1 MTRSGASVKVID
13 GGGIKWKPAGMSVVI
28 LILAAGASSR
38 MRGGDKC
45 LEVVDGVP
53 LLRQVAVRCL
63 ATGCPVLVALP
74 PDRPLRAAALH
85 GLAVTQVAVPDP
97 AQGMAASLVAG
108 VGLVPK
114 GAAVLLMLADLPE
127 MTVQDLA
134 AVLAGQ
140 AAHPG
145 AILRGA
151 AADGTPGHPVLFPAD
166 LRAELLALTGDEG
179 ARSILQRHTDRVLP
193 VPLPD
198 RHAVTDLDTPEDW
211 AAWRAAR
218 A

>member
-1 MTRSGASVKVID
+1 
-13 GGGIKWKPAGMSVVI
+13 
-28 LILAAGASSR
+28 

-45 LEVVDGVP
+45 LEMVEGLP
-53 LLRQVAVRCL
+53 LLRQVALRCL

-74 PDRPLRAAALH
+74 PDRPLRAAALE

-108 VGLVPK
+108 VAQVPE

-127 MTVQDLA
+127 MTAQDLA
-134 AVLAGQ
+134 AVLAVR
-140 AAHPG
+140 AERPD

-151 AADGTPGHPVLFPAD
+151 AADGTPGHPVLFPPDVRGA
-166 LRAELLALTGDEG
+166 LLALSGDEG
-179 ARSILQRHTDRVLP
+179 ARSVLQRHKRRVLP

>member
-1 MTRSGASVKVID
+1 MT
-13 GGGIKWKPAGMSVVI
+13 VVI

-38 MRGGDKC
+38 MRGRDKC
-45 LEVVDGVP
+45 LEVVEGTP
-53 LLRQVAVRCL
+53 LLRQVALLCL
-63 ATGCPVLVALP
+63 STGCPVLVALP
-74 PDRPLRAAALH
+74 PDRPLRAAALD
-85 GLAVTQVAVPDP
+85 GLAVMQVAVPDP

-108 VGLVPK
+108 VAMVPK

-127 MTVQDLA
+127 VTAQDLA
-134 AVLAGQ
+134 CVLGMAQ
-140 AAHPG
+140 DHPNR
-145 AILRGA
+145 ILRGA

-179 ARSILQRHTDRVLP
+179 ARSVLQRHKHWVLR

>member
-1 MTRSGASVKVID
+1 
-13 GGGIKWKPAGMSVVI
+13 
-28 LILAAGASSR
+28 

-45 LEVVDGVP
+45 LEVVAGAP
-53 LLRQVAVRCL
+53 LLRQVALLCL
-63 ATGCPVLVALP
+63 STGCPVLVALP

-85 GLAVTQVAVPDP
+85 GLAVTQVPVPDP
-97 AQGMAASLVAG
+97 ALGMAASLVAG
-108 VGLVPK
+108 VAMVPK

-127 MTVQDLA
+127 MTAQDLA
-134 AVLAGQ
+134 AVLAVQ

-151 AADGTPGHPVLFPAD
+151 AADGTPGHPVLFPPD
-166 LRAELLALTGDEG
+166 LRGELLALTGDEG
-179 ARSILQRHTDRVLP
+179 ARSILQRHKDRVLP
-193 VPLPD
+193 VPRPD

-211 AAWRAAR
+211 ATWRAAR

>member
-1 MTRSGASVKVID
+1 
-13 GGGIKWKPAGMSVVI
+13 MSVVI

-53 LLRQVAVRCL
+53 LLRQVAERAL
-63 ATGCPVLVALP
+63 ATGCPVMVALP
-74 PDRPLRAAALH
+74 PDRPLRAAALD
-85 GLAVTQVAVPDP
+85 GLAVLQVAVPDP
-97 AQGMAASLVAG
+97 SQGMAASLVAG
-108 VGLVPK
+108 VAMVPE

-134 AVLAGQ
+134 AVLAVQ
-140 AAHPG
+140 SDHPG
-145 AILRGA
+145 HILRGA

-166 LRAELLALTGDEG
+166 LRGELLALTGDEG
-179 ARSILQRHTDRVLP
+179 ARSLLQRHKHRVLL

-198 RHAVTDLDTPEDW
+198 RHAVTDLDTPEEW